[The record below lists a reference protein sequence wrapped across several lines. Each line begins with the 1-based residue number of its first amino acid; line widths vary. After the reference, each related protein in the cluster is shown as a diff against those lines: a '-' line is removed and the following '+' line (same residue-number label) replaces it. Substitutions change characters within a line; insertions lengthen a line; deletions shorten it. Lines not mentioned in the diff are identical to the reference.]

1 MSQPVL
7 PAPWLILSE
16 QSAGSPTEH
25 PDQIIARLA
34 ARQHDRVNRRQLLA
48 AGLTRHQVQ
57 RRLDTARLHQV
68 HAGVYAVGHRFSGP
82 WGVYA
87 AAALAYTPQ
96 AAIGGLSGAAM
107 WGVRPCH
114 RSVVDVVVSKEG
126 GDERP
131 GIRLHRS
138 RLLTPADVVH
148 LEGIPVTSVP
158 RTYVDIVA
166 QLPRDALARAW
177 REGLHSRL
185 LDVGAIEAELRH
197 ARAGTA
203 AIRALLRDR
212 EVVPVL
218 RSELEE
224 RAWRLVRQARLPIP
238 EANAWLPDLA
248 GGIEV
253 DLFWRAQRL
262 IVELDGWR
270 VHGTYA
276 AFQADRSRDA
286 LVQLAGLRIVRLT
299 WRDVTRDRHA
309 TARLLCAFLRP

>member
-1 MSQPVL
+1 MSHPEL
-7 PAPWLILSE
+7 PAPWSILPD
-16 QSAGSPTEH
+16 QSAGSITEH

-34 ARQHDRVNRRQLLA
+34 ARQHGRVNRQQLLV
-48 AGLTRHQVQ
+48 AGLTRHQIQ
-57 RRLDTARLHQV
+57 HRLDTARLHRV
-68 HAGVYAVGHRFSGP
+68 HMGVYAVGHLLTGP
-82 WGVYA
+82 WGAYA
-87 AAALAYTPQ
+87 AAVLAYEPR
-96 AAIGGLSGAAM
+96 AAVGVLSGAAM

-114 RSVVDVVVSKEG
+114 RSVVDVVLGKEG
-126 GDERP
+126 GQER
-131 GIRLHRS
+131 
-138 RLLTPADVVH
+138 
-148 LEGIPVTSVP
+148 PVTSVP
-158 RTYVDIVA
+158 RTYVDIAA
-166 QLPRDALARAW
+166 QLPRDAPARAW
-177 REGLHSRL
+177 REGLHRRL

-197 ARAGTA
+197 ARAGTT

-224 RAWRLVRQARLPIP
+224 RAWRLVRQLRLPAP
-238 EANAWLPDLA
+238 ETNVWLPDVA

-253 DLFWRAQRL
+253 DLLWRAQRL

-270 VHGTYA
+270 VHGTFA

-299 WRDVTRDRHA
+299 WRDVTRDRQA